1 MPLDPH
7 DTSPLPLG
15 GGEEVDGNAIQ
26 ASKDAY
32 PLASVTAIA
41 PSEFVS
47 LVAAPALCWP
57 VQP

>member
-1 MPLDPH
+1 
-7 DTSPLPLG
+7 
-15 GGEEVDGNAIQ
+15 VDGKAIE

-47 LVAAPALCWP
+47 LVAAPADSWP